1 MKHRNP
7 PWQRWFR
14 IVWWMGLS
22 IWLAACA
29 VPATPT
35 STSTLPPTATP
46 PLTATPLPR
55 GGTLTLRIAANI
67 TDLRPW
73 QPRSRA
79 EEHLIGLLYSGLMR
93 LDADLWPTPDLA
105 ERLDIDAEGR
115 TLTFT
120 LRPDLRWHD
129 GQPLTAADVL
139 FTLEALRSLPETST
153 ALLADLR
160 YVATASAPDERT
172 VVIELRSRYAPMLS
186 LLAVPIL
193 PRHLFAGRELS
204 QINFLNQPV
213 GSGPFRLTERQAN
226 GSLVLDRFEQYHHGA
241 PLLDRVVL
249 TVIPE
254 TGLTQSALRD
264 GRLQA
269 AELPWGSQ
277 DALADVPTL
286 RSGSIPENGVYFLA
300 FNLRPGRPF
309 ADVRLRQAL
318 ATAIDLPR
326 LVETATKGAGIP
338 VGNGALPGSWADLTP
353 PVTAGDLPAA
363 REILDAAGWTLP
375 TGATI
380 RQREG
385 VPLIAHLYVRNDD
398 ERRLVAARRIAEIA
412 ASIGIQIVVEPAG
425 FATVILARYVAPYDF
440 DLLLGSWINGA
451 GDPAFAD
458 TMFYD
463 PDDFALFHSSQLE
476 QGPGDTRATRNFVGF
491 NDPVYD
497 EQALIARQ
505 LYGRDER
512 RSAIA
517 QTQARLASELP
528 YLYLWV
534 DRTAVVLDTRLRTL
548 DGPIDLSTPRYLWNI
563 ERWYLER

>member
-1 MKHRNP
+1 MSL
-7 PWQRWFR
+7 
-14 IVWWMGLS
+14 WWLT
-22 IWLAACA
+22 ACA
-29 VPATPT
+29 ALPSPPPA
-35 STSTLPPTATP
+35 TSTLPPTATP
-46 PLTATPLPR
+46 VPTATPLPR
-55 GGTLTLRIAANI
+55 GGTLTLRIASDVS
-67 TDLRPW
+67 DLRPW
-73 QPRSRA
+73 QPRSRS
-79 EEHLIGLLYSGLMR
+79 EELLIGLLYSGLMR

-105 ERLDIDAEGR
+105 ERLEIDASGR
-115 TLTFT
+115 VLTFT
-120 LRPDLRWHD
+120 LRPNLRWHD

-160 YVATASAPDERT
+160 YIATATAPAENV
-172 VVIELRSRYAPMLS
+172 VVIELRSRYAPIMS

-193 PRHLFAGRELS
+193 PRHLLAGRDLS
-204 QINFLNQPV
+204 RVDLLTQPV
-213 GSGPFRLTERQAN
+213 GSGPFRLIDRQPGRAILLERFA
-226 GSLVLDRFEQYHHGA
+226 DYHHGA
-241 PLLDRVVL
+241 PLLDGVTL

-254 TGLTQSALRD
+254 TAQAQRAFAERQVL
-264 GRLQA
+264 A
-269 AELPWGSQ
+269 AELPWSAQ
-277 DALADVPTL
+277 AAFADDPMAQI
-286 RSGSIPENGVYFLA
+286 GSIPENGVYFLA

-326 LVETATKGAGIP
+326 LVETATKGQGIP

-363 REILDAAGWTLP
+363 RELLDAAGWQLP
-375 TGATI
+375 PGATI

-385 VPLIAHLYVRNDD
+385 VPLIARLYARNDD

-412 ASIGIQIVVEPAG
+412 ASIGIQIIVEPAD
-425 FATVILARYVAPYDF
+425 FATVILARYIAPYDF

-476 QGPGDTRATRNFVGF
+476 QGPGDTRATRNMVGF

-505 LYGRDER
+505 LYSREER

-517 QTQARLASELP
+517 LTQARIAAELP

-534 DRTAVVLDTRLRTL
+534 DRSALVIDRRLQTL
-548 DGPIDLSTPRYLWNI
+548 DGPINLSTPRYLWNI
-563 ERWYLER
+563 ERWYLQP

>member
-1 MKHRNP
+1 MKHRDP
-7 PWQRWFR
+7 FR
-14 IVWWMGLS
+14 HCCLRLIWLMVVS
-22 IWLAACA
+22 SWLAACTL
-29 VPATPT
+29 PAPLTPT
-35 STSTLPPTATP
+35 VTIAPTATP
-46 PLTATPLPR
+46 PPTATPLPR
-55 GGTLTLRIAANI
+55 GGVLTLRIAADI
-67 TDLRPW
+67 TSLRPW
-73 QPRSRA
+73 QPRSRG

-105 ERLDIDAEGR
+105 ERLDIDASGR
-115 TLTFT
+115 VLTFT
-120 LRPDLRWHD
+120 LRPHLRWHD
-129 GQPLTAADVL
+129 GEPLTSADVL

-160 YVATASAPDERT
+160 YINTASAPDERT
-172 VVIELRSRYAPMLS
+172 VIIELRSRYAPILS

-193 PRHLFAGRELS
+193 PRHLFAGRDLS
-204 QINFLNQPV
+204 QVNFLEQPI
-213 GSGPFRLTERQAN
+213 GSGPFRLEERQV
-226 GSLVLDRFEQYHHGA
+226 GLSLTLSRFEHYHHGA

-254 TGLTQSALRD
+254 TSLTQVALRD
-264 GRLQA
+264 GRLLV
-269 AELPWGSQ
+269 AELAWGAQAVLS
-277 DALADVPTL
+277 DVATL
-286 RSGSIPENGVYFLA
+286 RNGSIPENGSYFLA

-326 LVETATKGAGIP
+326 LVETATKGVGIP
-338 VGNGALPGSWADLTP
+338 VGNGALPGSWADLTA

-363 REILDAAGWTLP
+363 REILEAAGWTLP
-375 TGATI
+375 PGATI

-385 VPLIAHLYVRNDD
+385 VPLIANLYVRNDD

-412 ASIGIQIVVEPAG
+412 ASIGIQIEVEPAD
-425 FATVILARYVAPYDF
+425 FATVILARYIAPYDF

-451 GDPAFAD
+451 GDPNFAD

-463 PDDFALFHSSQLE
+463 PDDFALFHSSQLA
-476 QGPGDTRATRNFVGF
+476 QGPSDMRATRNFVGF
-491 NDPVYD
+491 NDPIYD

-505 LYGRDER
+505 LYDREER

-534 DRTAVVLDTRLRTL
+534 DRSALVINTRLHTL

-563 ERWYLER
+563 ERWYLQP

>member
-1 MKHRNP
+1 MHNDYTLRNN
-7 PWQRWFR
+7 RLLC
-14 IVWWMGLS
+14 LS
-22 IWLAACA
+22 ILLSLVLAACA
-29 VPATPT
+29 TLPQPEPTATILPT
-35 STSTLPPTATP
+35 ATLPP
-46 PLTATPLPR
+46 TATPLPR
-55 GGTLTLRIAANI
+55 GGTLSIRIAAPVS
-67 TDLRPW
+67 DLRPW
-73 QPRSRA
+73 QPRSRD
-79 EEHLIGLLYSGLMR
+79 EEHLISLLYSGLMR

-105 ERLDIDAEGR
+105 ERLDIDVDGR
-115 TLTFT
+115 RLTFT
-120 LRPDLRWHD
+120 LRQNVYWHD

-160 YVATASAPDERT
+160 YIAAASAPDERT

-193 PRHLFAGRELS
+193 PRHLFAGRDVS
-204 QINFLNQPV
+204 QVDFLAQPI
-213 GSGPFRLTERQAN
+213 GSGPFRLRERQAD
-226 GSLVLDRFEQYHHGA
+226 GSLVLERHDQYHHGS
-241 PLLDRVVL
+241 PLLDQVVL
-249 TVIPE
+249 TVMPE
-254 TGLTQSALRD
+254 TAIAQQALRD
-264 GRLQA
+264 GQLLV
-269 AELPWGSQ
+269 AELPWGAQ
-277 DALADVPTL
+277 DALGDVTTL

-326 LVETATKGAGIP
+326 LVETATKGVGVP

-353 PVTAGDLPAA
+353 PLPAGDLPAA
-363 REILDAAGWTLP
+363 REILDAAGWVLP
-375 TGATI
+375 PGATI

-385 VPLIAHLYVRNDD
+385 VPLIARLYVRNDD

-412 ASIGIQIVVEPAG
+412 ASIGIQIVVEPAD

-440 DLLLGSWINGA
+440 DLLLGSWLNGA
-451 GDPAFAD
+451 GDPNFAD

-505 LYGRDER
+505 LYGREER

-517 QTQARLASELP
+517 QTQARLVSELP

-534 DRTAVVLDTRLRTL
+534 DRAAVVINTRIQTL
-548 DGPIDLSTPRYLWNI
+548 DGPVDLTTPRYLWNI
-563 ERWYLER
+563 ERWYLL